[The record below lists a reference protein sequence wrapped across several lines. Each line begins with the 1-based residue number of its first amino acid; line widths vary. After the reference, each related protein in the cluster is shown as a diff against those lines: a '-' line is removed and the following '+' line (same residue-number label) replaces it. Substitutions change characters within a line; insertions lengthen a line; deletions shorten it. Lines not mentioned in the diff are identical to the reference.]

1 MKYLSLNKLA
11 ALSPPCASQDYN
23 FTDRCSALAEL
34 RSENDPRDKGRKK
47 NNESKLNWCSG
58 CNYGINPLQG

>member
-11 ALSPPCASQDYN
+11 ALSPQRYASQDYN

-34 RSENDPRDKGRKK
+34 RFINDPRDKGKK
-47 NNESKLNWCSG
+47 
-58 CNYGINPLQG
+58 Q